1 MPADGLPDGLRI
13 APGERHYHSYST
25 PDGPVRLDPARLMQ
39 GVIDSPTVAP
49 PRLVRPATPQG
60 AQNEATPS
68 EPYNAF
74 VGLTA
79 AAAPFGHPLPP
90 VTSFNPVKSY
100 LTTGQN
106 GTPVVVNVT
115 QPGHGL
121 SPGVVIRYVTTS
133 PSGSTIQTE
142 GTGLGPLQGPG
153 ILGIFR
159 DKISNVWKG
168 QAEDI
173 IRTQSERR
181 R

>member
-13 APGERHYHSYST
+13 APGERHYHSYGT
-25 PDGPVRLDPARLMQ
+25 PDGPVRLDPATLMQ
-39 GVIDSPTVAP
+39 GVIDSPTVGP
-49 PRLVRPATPQG
+49 PRLVRPAIPHGT
-60 AQNEATPS
+60 QNEATPS
-68 EPYNAF
+68 EPYNAL

-100 LTTGQN
+100 LTTDQN
-106 GTPVVVNVT
+106 GTPMVVNVT

-142 GTGLGPLQGPG
+142 GTGLGAPQGLG
-153 ILGIFR
+153 ILGYFR
-159 DKISNVWKG
+159 DNISNVWKG

-173 IRTQSERR
+173 IRKQSERR